1 EARAPG
7 RLPRDHVAL
16 AVGQRHDRI
25 VKRGLDV
32 GLPDRNVLANPPA
45 ASLRSARSW
54 HLLLG
59 RLLLAGDLH
68 PLRALARARVGL
80 GVLTMDREPAMRAD
94 LLKPLDVL
102 RAPAPQVALDREV
115 LVDQLAQL
123 DDLFLGEVAHFA
135 VGLDAELGEH
145 LVGRRATDP
154 VDVRQTDLNALV
166 EGDVDTRNACHLN
179 LAFACDADS
188 SRS

>member
-45 ASLRSARSW
+45 ASLRSTRSW

-80 GVLTMDREPAMRAD
+80 GVLTMDGEPASMGESAIRAD
-94 LLKPLDVL
+94 LLKPLDV
-102 RAPAPQVALDREV
+102 
-115 LVDQLAQL
+115 
-123 DDLFLGEVAHFA
+123 
-135 VGLDAELGEH
+135 
-145 LVGRRATDP
+145 
-154 VDVRQTDLNALV
+154 
-166 EGDVDTRNACHLN
+166 
-179 LAFACDADS
+179 
-188 SRS
+188 